1 MIWTYVKYANK
12 VAQDEDIRDASSDAE
27 VKMENTDIE
36 LSFRKDVFD
45 NIKIFSESDE
55 AKSLSNEYK
64 HYLKVLVENGRK
76 RGLFLEKEKRED
88 LKITEKRI
96 SELST
101 AFFKCLN
108 EDSSHIFVTE
118 KNLSGVPR
126 DVLNS
131 MEKDETGR
139 FKVTTNAHYDPVITS
154 CNNPKTRFL
163 LEKSFQSR
171 CLAENSPRIKELIV
185 LRNKKAA
192 MLGNIM

>member
-27 VKMENTDIE
+27 VKMENKDIE

-88 LKITEKRI
+88 LKITEKKY
-96 SELST
+96 LSCRLL
-101 AFFKCLN
+101 F
-108 EDSSHIFVTE
+108 SS
-118 KNLSGVPR
+118 
-126 DVLNS
+126 
-131 MEKDETGR
+131 
-139 FKVTTNAHYDPVITS
+139 A
-154 CNNPKTRFL
+154 
-163 LEKSFQSR
+163 
-171 CLAENSPRIKELIV
+171 
-185 LRNKKAA
+185 
-192 MLGNIM
+192 